1 MATEAEREQVDRER
15 LEKMTVKELRVIAK
29 EEFCTLGRRISRK
42 ADIIDDIVKWKRF
55 KGAYFYDR
63 HH

>member
-1 MATEAEREQVDRER
+1 MTTEAEREQADRER

-29 EEFCTLGRRISRK
+29 EEFCTLGRRLSRK
-42 ADIIDDIVKWKRF
+42 ADMIDEIVKWKRF

-63 HH
+63 HY

>member
-1 MATEAEREQVDRER
+1 MTIEEEREQADRER

-55 KGAYFYDR
+55 KGAYYR
-63 HH
+63 ESRY